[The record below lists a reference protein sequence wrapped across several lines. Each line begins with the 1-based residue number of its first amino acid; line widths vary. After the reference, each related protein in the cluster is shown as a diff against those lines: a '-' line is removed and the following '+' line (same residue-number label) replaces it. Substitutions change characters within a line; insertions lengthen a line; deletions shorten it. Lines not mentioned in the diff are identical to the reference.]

1 MNLDDF
7 KTDGEQSPEGDRLEN
22 FDEGVLNGNKREEGF
37 YRLRGFFLALVT
49 ATVFLGGSF
58 IGISKYTELR
68 EKERSNIFNSSSKLE
83 TRTVERGDT
92 CEGYAQGLKGTYPE
106 LFGDWSS
113 RDLANRIQGLNN
125 KNNNPIECG
134 PLLKAGQTIYLPNYS
149 QG

>member
-49 ATVFLGGSF
+49 ATVFLGLSF
-58 IGISKYTELR
+58 IGINKYTEIR
-68 EKERSNIFNSSSKLE
+68 EKERSNLFNSYSKLE
-83 TRTVERGDT
+83 TRIVERRET
-92 CEGYAQGLKGTYPE
+92 CEGYTQRLRENFPE
-106 LFGDWSS
+106 LFRDWSS
-113 RDLANRIQGLNN
+113 RDLVARIESLNKEN
-125 KNNNPIECG
+125 YNPVRCG
-134 PLLKAGQTIYLPNYS
+134 PSLKEGQTIYLPNYS